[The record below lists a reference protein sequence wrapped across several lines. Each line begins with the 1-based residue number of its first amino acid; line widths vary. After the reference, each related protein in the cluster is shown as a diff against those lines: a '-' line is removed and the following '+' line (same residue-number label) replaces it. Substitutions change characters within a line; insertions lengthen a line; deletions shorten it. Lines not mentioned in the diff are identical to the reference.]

1 MPIDNQRLFENRAIV
16 GYIDKSIR
24 NEYIKLSKKRDKIK
38 LNEMELNLDI
48 EISHEN
54 SEAEFELLD
63 IFKVLTKK
71 EAYIMKLLYV
81 HYLSVTEVADY
92 MKISRQAVNQA
103 KNR

>member
-48 EISHEN
+48 EISHED
-54 SEAEFELLD
+54 SEYD
-63 IFKVLTKK
+63 
-71 EAYIMKLLYV
+71 
-81 HYLSVTEVADY
+81 
-92 MKISRQAVNQA
+92 
-103 KNR
+103 